1 MRFIKTLP
9 ALALGLALTAPMA
22 HSQTMPSLQFPQA
35 GTFCGLLTLCDT
47 AKEAKDIRTPS
58 VALLADRHAQTG
70 DVMQP
75 TSEARLKRA
84 APKKAKH

>member
-1 MRFIKTLP
+1 MRIIKTLP

-35 GTFCGLLTLCDT
+35 GTFCGLLTLCGT
-47 AKEAKDIRTPS
+47 AENTKDIRTPS
-58 VALLADRHAQTG
+58 VALLSDKHAQTE
-70 DVMQP
+70 DIVQP

-84 APKKAKH
+84 ALKKAKH